1 MNFLQFYQDI
11 ELIEQPE
18 ISLSVVWSKLYTQ
31 LHLALAEFKNE
42 YGTQPIGVSFPEY
55 GDQTF
60 PLGKKLRLF
69 ASTEDEL
76 EKLAISK
83 WLSRLTDYVKINQI
97 HSVPLKRVKGYA
109 IFSRKEFKTNPENL
123 ARRRCKRHPELTYE
137 IALTQILEKQP
148 KLTDLPYVSLDSLS
162 SSCHFKLFINR
173 TNTIKLNDSLD
184 FSSYGLSRST
194 SVPIF

>member
-18 ISLSVVWSKLYTQ
+18 ISLSAVWSKLYTQ

-60 PLGKKLRLF
+60 PLGRKLRLF
-69 ASTEDEL
+69 ASTKDEL

-83 WLSRLTDYVKINQI
+83 WLSRLTNYVKIKQI

-137 IALTQILEKQP
+137 IALAQILEKQP
-148 KLTDLPYVSLDSLS
+148 KFTDLPYVSLDSLS
-162 SSCHFKLFINR
+162 SCCHFKLFINR
-173 TNTIKLNDSLD
+173 INTIKPNDGLD